1 MAEPDVAQVETA
13 IEEGVGVAMGVLRG
27 PCTDAECACAGYQGA
42 TDDGGPCL
50 RCGHTPGTHEDKG
63 VAEVATDENGND
75 GVRKDEDGRVFY
87 DDTDPLGLLGKNG
100 KDTEEDMEARKQL
113 QDLCEWSI
121 SGNELKFLEKLGS
134 GRSAKVYKGLYK
146 DETVAIK
153 VLKPLLDEKELRNFK
168 GELDI
173 MRSIHSE
180 HVVKFY
186 GGCFEPKICL
196 VMEYCSN
203 GSLYHL
209 QQRENVEIDWEMCFR
224 LLIETVTGI
233 VALHAENPPIVH
245 RDLKSLNLLVNSEN
259 RVKVCDFGLSRYTQG
274 SGDNSTL
281 GKLRG
286 TYAYSA
292 PEVYHGK
299 PYSTKSDVYSIG
311 VIMWELVARVI
322 TKAYLRPYKEYKH
335 LRIDF
340 QIIIASAKK
349 GIRPT
354 IPASCP
360 ESLRALIV
368 RCWDALP
375 DPRPTAD
382 EALEQLK
389 EIHEEYRQNKEAW
402 DKILEGGDAPE
413 APAPAAV
420 ARAMTSPA
428 LAAGSDEI
436 KAPAE
441 AAPAADA
448 APADA
453 PTTTWAHKGID
464 SFLGGGSTPAVNAT
478 TAVPED
484 TASSAASAAP
494 RPAKKRGL
502 TRTASKKLFK
512 IMKQPQASSEESLP
526 VPAKKMSI
534 GAPQWHH
541 KGADELLAADGSLKT
556 DDGAPAAVAAAPAAD
571 DKKVEISSAQWKHFG
586 GDSGNDWMK
595 EDAFE
600 DEKKK
605 KKKGGLLGKFKRK
618 K

>member
-1 MAEPDVAQVETA
+1 MADPSVPPAACATDKT
-13 IEEGVGVAMGVLRG
+13 VGVAMGVLRG
-27 PCTDAECACAGYQGA
+27 LCTDSECSCAAYQGA
-42 TDDGGPCL
+42 GNDGGPCL
-50 RCGHTPGTHEDKG
+50 RCGHTPGTHEDMG
-63 VAEVATDENGND
+63 VAEVAAEETGDEQ
-75 GVRKDEDGRVFY
+75 VTKTEDGRVFY

-186 GGCFEPKICL
+186 GGCFDPKICL

-209 QQRENVEIDWEMCFR
+209 QQRENLDIGWDMCFR
-224 LLIETVTGI
+224 LLIETITGI

-322 TKAYLRPYKEYKH
+322 NKSYLRPYKEYKH

-360 ESLRALIV
+360 NSLRGLIV

-375 DPRPTAD
+375 EPRPTAE
-382 EALEQLK
+382 EALAELQK
-389 EIHEEYRQNKEAW
+389 IHEEYMANKPAW
-402 DKILEGGDAPE
+402 DSILDGSELPQPESVPSAVVRSATSPVVKANADVILPDETPKPE
-413 APAPAAV
+413 ASVP
-420 ARAMTSPA
+420 
-428 LAAGSDEI
+428 
-436 KAPAE
+436 K
-441 AAPAADA
+441 
-448 APADA
+448 
-453 PTTTWAHKGID
+453 TTWAHKGID
-464 SFLGGGSTPAVNAT
+464 SFLGGTSTPDVQAPGA
-478 TAVPED
+478 
-484 TASSAASAAP
+484 AASASP
-494 RPAKKRGL
+494 TPQRQAKKRGL

-512 IMKQPQASSEESLP
+512 IMKQPQSSEELASSP
-526 VPAKKMSI
+526 GKVSI

-541 KGADELLAADGSLKT
+541 KGAEELLTADGTLKT
-556 DDGAPAAVAAAPAAD
+556 PEASPSAPEEKP
-571 DKKVEISSAQWKHFG
+571 EISSAQWKHFA
-586 GDSGNDWMK
+586 GDGGNDWMK

-600 DEKKK
+600 DDKKK